1 MVENSS
7 NLMDTVSII
16 VPIYNVE
23 AELRKCVSSI
33 LAQTYKDIEVIL
45 VDDGSPDNC
54 GTICDEYARMDNR
67 IVVIHKQNE
76 GLVNA
81 RKSGLEK
88 SSGQFISYVDGDDW
102 IEENFIQ
109 NLVDC
114 QQKYN
119 VDIVAAGFAKDIGDD
134 SEKFTNIISSGLY
147 DKKKMITDVYPRMIC
162 AGPYF
167 YFGICSYVW
176 NKLFKKELL
185 YDCQMAVD
193 PRISIG
199 EDTAVV
205 FPVLLKANSLYI
217 SENNSYHYYQKAY
230 SMLKSVDS
238 LEKEKEK
245 VARLSHY
252 LTEAMKGAPTEYN
265 LEKQIERYIDGLKII
280 RYGETETSPRNH
292 LFDATPTDR
301 VAIFSGGIVGQ
312 NIYSIFASKKI
323 GTITGWFDRD
333 AEIYRAQGLKV
344 QNIEDI
350 PKTEF
355 DIIIIAN
362 LDETSINKNLAVL
375 DKYGIDRK
383 KVISLL
389 QL

>member
-1 MVENSS
+1 MA
-7 NLMDTVSII
+7 TVSII

-54 GTICDEYARMDNR
+54 GIICDEFAQNDPRV
-67 IVVIHKQNE
+67 VVIHKKNG

-102 IEENFIQ
+102 IEEDFIQ

-114 QQKYN
+114 QKKYDA
-119 VDIVAAGFAKDIGDD
+119 DIVAAGFSKDIGD
-134 SEKFTNIISSGLY
+134 ISDKHSNAIPSGYY
-147 DKKKMITDVYPRMIC
+147 DKQKMIADVYPKMIC

-185 YDCQMAVD
+185 FESQMAVD
-193 PRISIG
+193 PRISVG

-205 FPVLLKANSLYI
+205 FSVLLKANSLYI
-217 SENNSYHYYQKAY
+217 SDNSSYHYYQKAF
-230 SMLKSVDS
+230 SMLKSMDS

-245 VARLSHY
+245 VSWLNDY
-252 LTEAMKGAPTEYN
+252 LTKSLENAPEEYK
-265 LEKQIERYIDGLKII
+265 LKEQILRYIDSLRII
-280 RYGETETSPRNH
+280 RYGEKETSPRNCI
-292 LFDATPTDR
+292 FDARTTDR
-301 VAIFSGGIVGQ
+301 VAIFGGGIVGQ
-312 NIYSIFASKKI
+312 NIYSLYVSKKI
-323 GTITGWFDRD
+323 APITGWFDRD
-333 AEIYRAQGLKV
+333 AEIYQSQGLKV
-344 QNIEDI
+344 QNISDI
-350 PKTEF
+350 PNTEF
-355 DIIIIAN
+355 DKIIIAN
-362 LDETSINKNLAVL
+362 LDEKSIQNSTRILQ
-375 DKYGIDRK
+375 DFGIDSAK
-383 KVISLL
+383 IISLL
-389 QL
+389 

>member
-1 MVENSS
+1 MA
-7 NLMDTVSII
+7 TVSII

-23 AELRKCVSSI
+23 EELRKCVSSI
-33 LAQTYKDIEVIL
+33 LAQTYRDIEVIL

-54 GTICDEYARMDNR
+54 GAICDDFAQKDSRV
-67 IVVIHKQNE
+67 VVIHKENG

-88 SSGQFISYVDGDDW
+88 STGRFISYVDGDDW
-102 IEENFIQ
+102 IEEDFIQ
-109 NLVDC
+109 SLVDC

-119 VDIVAAGFAKDIGDD
+119 VDIVAAGFSKDIGDD
-134 SEKFTNIISSGLY
+134 SERFTNIIPSGFY
-147 DKKKMITDVYPRMIC
+147 DKNKMIAEVYPRMIC

-167 YFGICSYVW
+167 YFGVCSYVW

-185 YDCQMAVD
+185 YESQMAVD
-193 PRISIG
+193 PHISIG

-205 FPVLLKANSLYI
+205 FPVLLKANTLYI

-230 SMLKSVDS
+230 SMLKNVDT

-245 VARLSHY
+245 VARLSNY
-252 LTEAMKGAPTEYN
+252 LTEAMKDAPAEYN
-265 LEKQIERYIDGLKII
+265 LKKQIERYIDGLKII
-280 RYGETETSPRNH
+280 RYGEKETNPRNH
-292 LFDATPTDR
+292 IFDAAPTDR

-355 DIIIIAN
+355 DIIVIAN
-362 LDETSINKNLAVL
+362 LDEISIKKNEAVL
-375 DKYGIDRK
+375 EKYGIDPK
-383 KVISLL
+383 KIVSLL
-389 QL
+389 

>member
-1 MVENSS
+1 MAI
-7 NLMDTVSII
+7 VSII

-45 VDDGSPDNC
+45 EDDGSPDNC
-54 GTICDEYARMDNR
+54 GAICDEFASKDTR
-67 IVVIHKQNE
+67 IVVIHKKNG

-81 RKSGLEK
+81 RKSGLER
-88 SSGQFISYVDGDDW
+88 STGRFISYVDGDDW
-102 IEENFIQ
+102 IEEDFIQ
-109 NLVDC
+109 NLIDC

-119 VDIVAAGFAKDIGDD
+119 VDIVAAGFAKDIGND
-134 SEKFTNIISSGLY
+134 SERFTNIISSGFY
-147 DKKKMITDVYPRMIC
+147 DKKKMITEVYPRMIC

-205 FPVLLKANSLYI
+205 FPVLLKAKSLYI
-217 SENNSYHYYQKAY
+217 SENSSYHYYQKAY
-230 SMLKSVDS
+230 SMLKSVGS

-245 VARLSHY
+245 VAWLKNY
-252 LTEAMKGAPTEYN
+252 LTEVMKDSPTEYN
-265 LEKQIERYIDGLKII
+265 LDKQIERYIDGLKII
-280 RYGETETSPRNH
+280 RYGEKETSPRNH
-292 LFDATPTDR
+292 LFDAAPTDR

-323 GTITGWFDRD
+323 GIITGWFDRD

-344 QNIEDI
+344 QDIEDI
-350 PKTEF
+350 PKTNF
-355 DIIIIAN
+355 DIIVIAN
-362 LDETSINKNLAVL
+362 LDEISINKNLAVL

-383 KVISLL
+383 KIVSLL
-389 QL
+389 